1 MLFSRRML
9 LLTTI
14 PLCAAMLISMAASWF
29 LLSWSG
35 AAQSKTFLAGSA
47 TGLEQ
52 TLTRSTKKIAVQ
64 AKLIGGIAALSVSL
78 EGGDLASISD
88 TAASL
93 RPDDA
98 SMLAICDAKGKFLC
112 SVGELKIIPDAEV
125 VEKALEGQTW
135 EGIRVI
141 GRQVVLLS
149 SHPIGPDREPVGVV
163 VIACLID
170 DAYCHDLTSIFPV
183 AIRVLVDDSLAA
195 SGGVWPIQG
204 HQVELPKVDPRLAVT
219 LSYDVAPEQAREQIL
234 IGTMA
239 LMTVLILGLAIVIA
253 RPLLRRQLRPVGDVS
268 AGLER
273 IAAGDL
279 SVRLSITNQD
289 EFGHLAATL
298 NQAVAALEL
307 SSQKSSAA
315 LIQAAESLGSV
326 GGALMHQ
333 VGAAA
338 DQTTAASQ
346 SARQISASSDTT
358 AQAVSALTGRI
369 AEIGHAVQQ
378 ASGVVAD
385 TYRQTQEADGTI
397 ARLAESSREISAIV
411 QHVAAIAAKT
421 NLLALNATIEAA
433 SAGEAGRGF
442 AVVANEVKDLA
453 RQSAQAARDIEAR
466 TARIQADGAATVTC
480 LAGITASVQRIN
492 GLQQSIASAVEL
504 QSGATQEVNQTVAGV
519 VSETNSIVSAIEQ
532 LETTAR
538 AVAKAADSVQQTGTG
553 LRDLAQQLQHRTETA
568 TS

>member
-1 MLFSRRML
+1 ML

-14 PLCAAMLISMAASWF
+14 PLCGAMLISMAASWL

-35 AAQSKTFLAGSA
+35 SAQSDIFLAGA
-47 TGLEQ
+47 AKGVEQ

-64 AKLIGGIAALSVSL
+64 TKLIGGIAALSVSL

-93 RPDDA
+93 RPVDA
-98 SMLAICDAKGKFLC
+98 SMLAICDAQGKLLC
-112 SVGELKIIPDAEV
+112 NVGELKVIPDGEV
-125 VEKALEGQTW
+125 VETALEGKTW

-141 GRQVVLLS
+141 GRQVMLMS
-149 SHPIGPDREPVGVV
+149 AHPIGPEREPVGVV

-170 DAYCHDLTSIFPV
+170 DAYCQDLASIFPV
-183 AIRVLVDDSLAA
+183 AIRVHVDDSVSAN
-195 SGGVWPIQG
+195 GGVWPTQC
-204 HQVELPKVDPRLAVT
+204 HQTELAKVDPRLTVT
-219 LSYDVAPEQAREQIL
+219 LGYDVAPDHDRQRIL
-234 IGTMA
+234 VGILT
-239 LMTVLILGLAIVIA
+239 LVTVLVLGLAIAIA

-268 AGLER
+268 VGLER
-273 IAAGDL
+273 IAAGDFT
-279 SVRLSITNQD
+279 VRLPVVNQD
-289 EFGHLAATL
+289 EFGHLSATL
-298 NQAVAALEL
+298 NQAVAALEH
-307 SSQKSSAA
+307 SSHKSSSA
-315 LIQAAESLGSV
+315 LVQAAESLRSV

-333 VGAAA
+333 VSSAA
-338 DQTTAASQ
+338 DQTSAASQ
-346 SARQISASSDTT
+346 SARQISASTDTT

-369 AEIGHAVQQ
+369 AEIGHAVQE

-385 TYRQTQEADGTI
+385 TYRQTQVADGTI

-411 QHVAAIAAKT
+411 QHVASIAAKT

-442 AVVANEVKDLA
+442 AVVAKEVKDLA

-466 TARIQADGAATVTC
+466 TARIQADGEATVTC
-480 LAGITASVQRIN
+480 LAGISASVQRIN
-492 GLQQSIASAVEL
+492 GLQESIASAVEL

-519 VSETNSIVSAIEQ
+519 VSETNSIVSAIAQ

-538 AVAKAADSVQQTGTG
+538 AVATAADSVQHTGTG
-553 LRDLAQQLQHRTETA
+553 LLDLAQQLQQRIEVA
-568 TS
+568 TK

>member
-1 MLFSRRML
+1 ML

-35 AAQSKTFLAGSA
+35 AAQSKIFLAGSA
-47 TGLEQ
+47 NGLEQ
-52 TLTRSTKKIAVQ
+52 TLTRSAKKIAVQ
-64 AKLIGGIAALSVSL
+64 TKLIGGIAALAVSL

-93 RPDDA
+93 RPVDA
-98 SMLAICDAKGKFLC
+98 SMLAICDAKGNLLC
-112 SVGELKIIPDAEV
+112 NVGELKLIPDGEV
-125 VEKALEGQTW
+125 VAKALDGKAW
-135 EGIRVI
+135 EGIRVM
-141 GRQVVLLS
+141 GRQVVLIS
-149 SHPIGPDREPVGVV
+149 AHPIGPEQEPVGVV
-163 VIACLID
+163 VMGCLID
-170 DAYCHDLTSIFPV
+170 DSYCQDLTSIFPV
-183 AIRVLVDDSLAA
+183 AIRVQVDDSVSA
-195 SGGVWPIQG
+195 SGGVWPTQSY
-204 HQVELPKVDPRLAVT
+204 ETTLPKIDPRLAVT
-219 LSYDVAPEQAREQIL
+219 LAYDVAPEQARQRMLVGIL
-234 IGTMA
+234 A

-253 RPLLRRQLRPVGDVS
+253 RPLLKRQLRPVSEVS

-273 IAAGDL
+273 IATGDL
-279 SVRLSITNQD
+279 SVRLPIMNQD
-289 EFGHLAATL
+289 EFGHLSATL

-315 LIQAAESLGSV
+315 LIQAAESLSSV
-326 GGALMHQ
+326 GGALKHQ

-338 DQTTAASQ
+338 DQTSAASQ
-346 SARQISASSDTT
+346 SARHISASTDTT

-378 ASGVVAD
+378 ASAVVAD

-397 ARLAESSREISAIV
+397 ARLAESSHEISAIV

-466 TARIQADGAATVTC
+466 TARIQADGAATVSC

-538 AVAKAADSVQQTGTG
+538 AVATAADSVQKTGTG
-553 LRDLAQQLQHRTETA
+553 LRDLAQQLQHRSA
-568 TS
+568 TSAT